1 MQLFFTPVLQ
11 RLGALAAGAETTALV
26 SLAAMALSL
35 LLGFPLMLAR
45 ISRRRAVRWAA
56 AAYLDLFRNTPFVVQ
71 LFFFYFGLPEIGV
84 HLDELPTGVL
94 ALSLATATS
103 VAEILRAGV
112 EGVEGGIVEAGR
124 SFGLSGFQ
132 LFRTIVLPIALRMA
146 IRPLTSVFVNMVLT
160 TSVLSTI
167 TVNELMASA
176 QNIASETFRPF
187 ETYLL
192 VLVLYCVVTFSVS
205 GVMNAASL
213 LWIRRSSAAAM
224 AR

>member
-1 MQLFFTPVLQ
+1 VQLFFTPVLQ
-11 RLGALAAGAETTALV
+11 RAGVLVAGAETTALI
-26 SLAAMALSL
+26 SLAAMLLSL
-35 LLGFPLMLAR
+35 ALGFALMLAR
-45 ISRRRAVRWAA
+45 ISRRRPVRWAA

-84 HLDELPTGVL
+84 HIDELPTGVL
-94 ALSLATATS
+94 ALSLATATG

-112 EGVEGGIVEAGR
+112 EGVEHGVVEAGR
-124 SFGLSGFQ
+124 SFGFSGFQ

-146 IRPLTSVFVNMVLT
+146 IRPLTSVFVNLVLT

-167 TVNELMASA
+167 TVNELMSGAE
-176 QNIASETFRPF
+176 NTASETFRPF

-192 VLVLYCVVTFSVS
+192 ALAFYCVVTFSVS
-205 GVMNAASL
+205 GAMNAISL
-213 LWIRRSSAAAM
+213 LWIRRSSASAM